1 MTSPKDIPVSLLK
14 DAKDTYTKRLC
25 DYLHKPIYQ
34 GLVSIWNESKQ
45 MAENPN
51 FPSPYRNFQT
61 RLSIVHKWNQDI
73 IDNEY
78 DRIVDISGFR
88 GYDNLITAIFV
99 LHTKI
104 LSVVKIDNDNKKLNL
119 KVPNSK
125 KFIHKCYIECAR
137 EFWINP
143 MLLEDRTGKDALVNK
158 PSKDIMISSD
168 DFNTNYK
175 ECIKTIVKCINDA
188 IIVMLP
194 MEDMLE
200 DYIGGTADV
209 EDNASIASHDSLA
222 NYNDMSSDNES
233 EPEMPPPIENDFIQN
248 PSKSLQHLPGEGP
261 PPQQQQY
268 QPPQNHN
275 IDQIMTPN
283 NSDTEQVATAPPPH
297 VPQAPPKIKHINIK
311 PGNQAVSFFDDAD
324 SD

>member
-1 MTSPKDIPVSLLK
+1 MMSSIKDIPVTLLK
-14 DAKDTYTKRLC
+14 DSKDTYTKRLC

-34 GLVSIWNESKQ
+34 GLNSIWNESKK
-45 MAENPN
+45 MAENPES
-51 FPSPYRNFQT
+51 PSPYRNFQT
-61 RLSIVHKWNQDI
+61 RLSTVHKWNQDI

-78 DRIVDISGFR
+78 DRIVEVSGFKA
-88 GYDNLITAIFV
+88 YDNLITAIFY
-99 LHTKI
+99 HHAKI
-104 LSVVKIDNDNKKLNL
+104 LSVAKIDNTDKKLNL

-137 EFWINP
+137 EFWLNP
-143 MLLEDRTGKDALVNK
+143 MLFEDRTGKDALANK
-158 PSKDIMISSD
+158 SSKDIMISSN

-175 ECIKTIVKCINDA
+175 ECMKTIVKCINDA

-194 MEDMLE
+194 MEDILE
-200 DYIGGTADV
+200 NYIGSTADA

-222 NYNDMSSDNES
+222 NYNDMSSGSSDNES

-248 PSKSLQHLPGEGP
+248 PSKALHYLPGEGP
-261 PPQQQQY
+261 PPQQYVPQQS
-268 QPPQNHN
+268 HN

-283 NSDTEQVATAPPPH
+283 ISDTEQGPPPH
-297 VPQAPPKIKHINIK
+297 VPQLPPKIKHINIK

-324 SD
+324 SS